1 MWTRFALNN
10 NRMKRISLLILAV
23 FVSLS
28 AVAQRAKA
36 VCGPYVQCVTETGF
50 TVVWTTDVESVAWV
64 EVAPD
69 DGTHFYNK
77 ERDKYY
83 DARGNGV
90 YPIGK
95 IHKVEVDGLEPG
107 TTYRYRIMYKGV
119 TAYNGSGDVQYM
131 KANGTDVYR
140 GQPHK
145 ITTFKQ
151 DYDEVRFDIFN
162 DIHGKDSLFNIILSG
177 ARDNRDFVFLN
188 GDMTSNIATEDLIA
202 KMYLTSAAKSLN
214 GGLPLFVS
222 RGNHELR
229 GRDAVKW
236 FDYFETPTG
245 RPYYSFSIGKFFFV
259 VLDACEDKPDSDI
272 EYSGIVASAPYVKRQ
287 AKWLKEVLASQECQN
302 AEVRIAFCHV
312 PPESNGWY
320 GAAQMNEL
328 LVPPLNEAGIDAMF
342 CGHIHR
348 WRVSEPDG
356 KLSDA
361 EFPVICNPNMQRM
374 EVTATKKSLDIK
386 TFDTN
391 GVNTNKCTISIK

>member
-1 MWTRFALNN
+1 
-10 NRMKRISLLILAV
+10 MKKIILLT
-23 FVSLS
+23 LS
-28 AVAQRAKA
+28 VVIPFMAMAQKQRAKA

-107 TTYRYRIMYKGV
+107 TTYRYRIMYRGV
-119 TAYNGSGDVQYM
+119 VSYNGSGDVQYM
-131 KANGTDVYR
+131 HASGTDVYR

-145 ITTFKQ
+145 ITTFKK
-151 DYDEVRFDIFN
+151 DYDVVKFDVFN
-162 DIHGKDSLFNIILSG
+162 DIHGKDSLFNVILSG
-177 ARDNRDFVFLN
+177 ARKDRDFVFLN
-188 GDMTSNIATEDLIA
+188 GDMTSNISDHDLIA
-202 KMYLTSAAKSLN
+202 KMYLKTAAKSLN
-214 GGLPLFVS
+214 GGIPLFVS

-229 GRDAVKW
+229 GRDAIKW
-236 FDYFETPTG
+236 FDYFQTPTG
-245 RPYYSFSIGKFFFV
+245 TPYYAFRMGKFFFV

-287 AKWLKEVLASQECQN
+287 AKWLKEVLASKECQE

-312 PPESNGWY
+312 PPETNGWY
-320 GAAQMNEL
+320 GPAQMCEL
-328 LVPPLNEAGIDAMF
+328 LVPPLNEAGFDAMF

-348 WRVSEPDG
+348 WRVDEPG
-356 KLSDA
+356 KGVSNA
-361 EFPVICNPNMQRM
+361 EFPVISNPNLERM
-374 EVTATKKSLDIK
+374 EVTATKNSLQIK
-386 TFDTN
+386 TFDTK
-391 GVNTNKCTISIK
+391 GANTHNHTVLLKKYR